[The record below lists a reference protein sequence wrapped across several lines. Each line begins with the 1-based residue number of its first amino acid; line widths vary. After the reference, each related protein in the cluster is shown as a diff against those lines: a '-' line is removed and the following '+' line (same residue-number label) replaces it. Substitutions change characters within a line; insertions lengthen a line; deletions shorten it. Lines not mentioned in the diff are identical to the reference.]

1 MQTRELFDG
10 YKARILKDKALYHAS
25 YKQVLEEVANS
36 TAQYKGKP
44 VEFLYQPM
52 FLRDEDYQRFDRLT
66 SELYSILNKVI
77 KQYLEDV
84 SFRRH
89 FGFSPLLETLILK
102 DPGYSTA
109 VPIGR
114 FDIFYHYDTGSF
126 QFCELNADGSSGM
139 VEQQELARIFK
150 SSTALKAYESEYSI
164 RDFELFDSWVQ
175 ILQDKYREFS
185 GSDDKPQ
192 VAIVDWLQ
200 AEPPSEFLEFSSAFE
215 RDGCKAVIADP
226 RWLEYREGSLYYKDF
241 RIDCIYR
248 RAVTWEI
255 IEREQEARAFIDAY
269 LDGAVCVVGPLRSQV
284 IHNKIVFALLHDEE
298 KTPFLTEEE
307 REFVRRHIPYTK
319 IFDINDKALVD
330 YTIQNKNSLV
340 LKPMD
345 KYASKGVR
353 IGEDYSIEEWKSII
367 QTEAKE
373 EYLLQEFCRVPKVSM
388 AFFNQEEQAVEF
400 KDSNYIIGLFMYD
413 GRLQGVYTRTGTK
426 NIIGSIVECFTVPNF
441 IFSEK

>member
-1 MQTRELFDG
+1 MQTRELFED
-10 YKARILKDKALYHAS
+10 YKDRVLKDKALYYDS
-25 YKQVLEEVANS
+25 YKSVLAEVAKS

-77 KQYLEDV
+77 KQYLEDAA
-84 SFRRH
+84 FRGH
-89 FGFSPLLETLILK
+89 FGFSPLLEELILK

-150 SSTALKAYESEYSI
+150 GSTALKEYEEKFSV

-175 ILQDKYREFS
+175 ILQEKYKEFS
-185 GSDDKPQ
+185 GTDDKPQ
-192 VAIVDWLQ
+192 VAIVDWLKG
-200 AEPPSEFLEFSSAFE
+200 EPPSEFTEFQQAFE
-215 RDGCKAVIADP
+215 RNGCKAIIADP
-226 RWLEYREGSLYYKDF
+226 RWLEYREGKLYYKDF
-241 RIDCIYR
+241 RVDCIYR

-255 IEREQEARAFIDAY
+255 IERANEARPLIDAY
-269 LDGAVCVVGPLRSQV
+269 MDGAVCVVGPLRSQV
-284 IHNKIVFALLHDEE
+284 IHNKIVFALLHDEA

-307 REFVRRHIPYTK
+307 RAFVGRHIPYTK
-319 IFDINDKALVD
+319 IFDINDKALVA
-330 YTIQNKNSLV
+330 YTIENKDQLV

-353 IGEDYSIEEWKSII
+353 IGEDYSIEEWKDII
-367 QTEAKE
+367 QQEAKE
-373 EYLLQEFCRVPKVSM
+373 EYLLQEFCRVPKIPM
-388 AFFNQEEQAVEF
+388 AFFNQEVQEIEF
-400 KDSNYIIGLFMYD
+400 KDTNYIIGLFMYD